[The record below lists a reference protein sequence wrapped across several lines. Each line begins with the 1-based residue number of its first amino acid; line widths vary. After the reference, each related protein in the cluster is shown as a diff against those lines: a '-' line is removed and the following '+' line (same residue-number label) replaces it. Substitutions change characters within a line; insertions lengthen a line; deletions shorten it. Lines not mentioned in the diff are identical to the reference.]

1 MNPFRRGDFKV
12 RLAEPRD
19 RAACYAVCLGTGDS
33 GRDATHLHTDRDALG
48 HVYVGAYLAFEPEL
62 ALVLEDGAGVCGYA
76 LAALDTRDFQR
87 RYVEE
92 WLPPLRAR
100 RAAPAGPAAGW
111 SRDEQL
117 WHLYHHPELFLP
129 EPYADHPSHL
139 HLDLLPRAQGRGHG
153 RAMMEELLGRLAGR
167 GSPGVHLAMAHDNH
181 RAAAFYAKLGFSE
194 LARGADA
201 IYLGRTLR

>member
-1 MNPFRRGDFKV
+1 MNPIRRGDFTV
-12 RLAEPRD
+12 RQAEPRD

-33 GRDATHLHTDRDALG
+33 GRDAAHLHTDRDALG

-76 LAALDTRDFQR
+76 LAALDTRGFQR

-92 WLPPLRAR
+92 WLPPLRAL

-139 HLDLLPRAQGRGHG
+139 HIDLLPRAQGRGHG

-181 RAAAFYAKLGFSE
+181 RAAAFYAKLGFRE
-194 LARGADA
+194 LARDAGA